1 MHAMK
6 TRVRFGPK
14 PIKQMQIAD
23 YVRSRLAQGKWAPGQ
38 LLPHRT
44 WFIDKFKTTHHTVQ
58 KAFNQLRDEKFVV
71 AVPHL
76 GTRAA
81 ETLPFANRFL
91 ILCYGVPEAP
101 SILTQAILKS
111 AEAIAGRTEARFE
124 IAYALDLE
132 FDDPAHIAV
141 LDAVRSH
148 RYAGVFLEALPAHK
162 RKDSIVSLDDVPMAG
177 IFAPNPIATGS
188 LLTPLIDSAAGATT
202 TDLTPFFVECRQR
215 GLKRIAVFEGFLHST
230 DREDEIRRQAQAHG
244 LECGPYHVH
253 GSDTSLPA
261 LSLARRIFRM
271 ALAPEFPWQP
281 EAIIV
286 GDDNFLPLV
295 EDVLREHYG
304 QDGAHRFFVTSHGNL
319 PCLPKTDLPVVFHGL
334 NVEKTLETLIVY
346 AEACTRG
353 GRRDAS
359 RPRLVRF

>member
-1 MHAMK
+1 
-6 TRVRFGPK
+6 
-14 PIKQMQIAD
+14 MQIAD

-38 LLPHRT
+38 PLPHRT

-71 AVPHL
+71 AVPHI

-81 ETLPFANRFL
+81 DPLPFANRIL
-91 ILCYGVPEAP
+91 VLCYGVPEAP

-111 AEAIAGRTEARFE
+111 AEAIAGRTETRFE
-124 IAYALDLE
+124 TAYVLDLE
-132 FDDPAHIAV
+132 YDDPAHIAV
-141 LDAVRSH
+141 FDAVRSH
-148 RYAGVFLEALPAHK
+148 RFAGVFLEALPAHK
-162 RKDSIVSLDDVPMAG
+162 RKDSIVSIDNVPMAG

-188 LLTPLIDSAAGATT
+188 LLTPLIDREAGAPT

-215 GLKRIAVFEGFLHST
+215 GFRRIAVFEGFLNGA
-230 DREDEIRRQAQAHG
+230 DREDEIRRQAHAHG

-253 GSDTSLPA
+253 GADTSLFAFP
-261 LSLARRIFRM
+261 LARRIFRM

-304 QDGAHRFFVTSHGNL
+304 QDGLNRFFVTSHGNL
-319 PCLPKTDLPVVFHGL
+319 PRLPKTDLSVVFHGL
-334 NVEKTLETLIVY
+334 DVEKTLETLTVY
-346 AEACTRG
+346 AQACTCG
-353 GRRDAS
+353 NRRDAP
-359 RPRLVRF
+359 RPRLVCF